1 MKYRFL
7 PTIDSPAD
15 LKRLNVSDL
24 KVLADE
30 VRDYIIQVVSLTG
43 GHLAPSLGVVDLTLA
58 LHYVFDAPKDKI
70 IWDVGHQAY
79 AHKIITG
86 RREAF
91 TSNRTYQ
98 GISGFPKITE
108 SPYDAYGTGH
118 ASTSISAALGIA
130 SARDIKK
137 ESFKVLAV
145 IGDGSLTGGLAFEGL
160 NNAGASGKDV
170 IVILNDNLMSISPNV
185 GAIHNYLTL
194 MMTHPR
200 MKKLKDEIWTAAG
213 KLPSG
218 EYLQRAV
225 GRFDSGIRTMVLPG
239 HFFEAYGFHYIGPAN
254 GHNIESL
261 VTILRQVKDFKG
273 PQLIHVLTQK
283 GRVYKFAEENATRF
297 HGLGAFDKF
306 TGESN
311 GAKSNA
317 PTYTQIF
324 GETITELGAL
334 NDKLVCITAA
344 MTEGT
349 GLSLFRDEYPERFF
363 DVGIAE
369 SHAVVFAGGLAV
381 QGFRPVVAIYST
393 FLQRAFDPLIH
404 DIALQNLP
412 VIFALDRAG
421 VVGEDGP
428 THHGC
433 FDLSYLRQIP
443 NMVIAVPRDENQL
456 RNMLY
461 TATLY
466 NKGPFAIR
474 YPRTSGIGVPLNKD
488 FSEISIGKGEI
499 LKQGSEIAIL
509 AVGPI
514 FYDCLKAGEKLTEE
528 GENITVADM
537 RFVKP
542 LDETLLQEIAQTHKT
557 IITVEENALEGGFG
571 SRVTEYLLS
580 IGLERRILRI
590 GIPDDFVEHGPR
602 GKLLK
607 ILGLTAEGIV
617 GKIKDFVKWS

>member
-1 MKYRFL
+1 
-7 PTIDSPAD
+7 
-15 LKRLNVSDL
+15 
-24 KVLADE
+24 
-30 VRDYIIQVVSLTG
+30 
-43 GHLAPSLGVVDLTLA
+43 
-58 LHYVFDAPKDKI
+58 
-70 IWDVGHQAY
+70 
-79 AHKIITG
+79 
-86 RREAF
+86 
-91 TSNRTYQ
+91 
-98 GISGFPKITE
+98 
-108 SPYDAYGTGH
+108 
-118 ASTSISAALGIA
+118 
-130 SARDIKK
+130 
-137 ESFKVLAV
+137 
-145 IGDGSLTGGLAFEGL
+145 
-160 NNAGASGKDV
+160 
-170 IVILNDNLMSISPNV
+170 
-185 GAIHNYLTL
+185 
-194 MMTHPR
+194 
-200 MKKLKDEIWTAAG
+200 
-213 KLPSG
+213 
-218 EYLQRAV
+218 
-225 GRFDSGIRTMVLPG
+225 
-239 HFFEAYGFHYIGPAN
+239 
-254 GHNIESL
+254 
-261 VTILRQVKDFKG
+261 
-273 PQLIHVLTQK
+273 
-283 GRVYKFAEENATRF
+283 
-297 HGLGAFDKF
+297 
-306 TGESN
+306 
-311 GAKSNA
+311 
-317 PTYTQIF
+317 
-324 GETITELGAL
+324 
-334 NDKLVCITAA
+334 
-344 MTEGT
+344 
-349 GLSLFRDEYPERFF
+349 
-363 DVGIAE
+363 
-369 SHAVVFAGGLAV
+369 VVFAGGLAV